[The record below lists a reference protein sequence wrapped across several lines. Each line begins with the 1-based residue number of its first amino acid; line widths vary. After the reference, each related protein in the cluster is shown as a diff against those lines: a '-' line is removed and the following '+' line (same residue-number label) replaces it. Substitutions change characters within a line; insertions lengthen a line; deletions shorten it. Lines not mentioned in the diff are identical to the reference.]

1 MQFKRKLKKYIIS
14 LLCMILAAYGA
25 IFIKDSIDAKN
36 PEKSLPIISVSTGY
50 TPPYV
55 VRAGYAWNFGF
66 KTIRSPYLSAGD
78 VPMMITDC
86 RPGET
91 IVITFSA
98 PYEFVDLYM
107 APQRE
112 ALSENKFDVQYTWT
126 TPAEEGV
133 YIYKIDAH
141 FTNGEMIYYF
151 AVQVK
156 TANLIA

>member
-86 RPGET
+86 RPEET

-107 APQRE
+107 VI
-112 ALSENKFDVQYTWT
+112 F
-126 TPAEEGV
+126 
-133 YIYKIDAH
+133 I
-141 FTNGEMIYYF
+141 
-151 AVQVK
+151 
-156 TANLIA
+156 LIILCYQKKG